1 MPAKRKGKGKAKA
14 TKTAPAASKPEPAGE
29 ATAKLTPR
37 AGTKQAQ
44 MIELLKR
51 PVRATVEQ
59 IAAAIGW
66 QHHTIRGAISGA
78 LKKKLGLTLEATR
91 TRQVARTRP
100 APRAAP
106 PPTGIVA

>member
-14 TKTAPAASKPEPAGE
+14 TKTAPPASKPEPAGE

-59 IAAAIGW
+59 IAAAPGW

-91 TRQVARTRP
+91 TREVGP
-100 APRAAP
+100 NK
-106 PPTGIVA
+106 TGAKGSSTVYRIVG